1 MSVSRSNMSTVL
13 RAYLFLGSC
22 ILVAAAFVYSYSW
35 VRKVNQE
42 SQTVSTL
49 LARFVASSAV
59 EATSNPDLKEIFN
72 DAIRP
77 SDLPLIL
84 TDLAGRPFVWTN
96 IGIDRDAIE
105 IETISHWDPSSDAPP
120 PPVLQRILDKVDE
133 FDQLHQSIPIYR
145 TDRNGDKT
153 QFGSVHFGERQ
164 LARELRYI
172 PLVQLAVVAIFVA
185 LGYMGYRSIKT
196 SEQRA
201 IWIGLAKETAHQ
213 LGSPISSLLG
223 WIEILRD
230 KQLNGY
236 DSISTP
242 ATESGD
248 PDSSAVD
255 VVIPASFLAEVLAEM
270 EDDAERLS
278 KIARRFGHVGSTPQ
292 LHMVDVV
299 PIVSSAV
306 GYFQKRLPHLKKE
319 IEIQEIYEMVPPA
332 SVNEA
337 LIEWVV
343 ENILKNAID
352 ATRESGII
360 KVEVIHRHE
369 TECVE
374 LRITDEGMG
383 MTATEQKQ
391 VFSPGY
397 TTKGRGWGLGLTLAK
412 RIIEDYHGGNIWI
425 DWSKPGKGSA
435 FVVSFPV

>member
-1 MSVSRSNMSTVL
+1 MSVSRSNMSAVL

-59 EATSNPDLKEIFN
+59 EATSNPELKEIFN

-96 IGIDRDAIE
+96 IGVDRSAIDIE
-105 IETISHWDPSSDAPP
+105 AISHWDPSGSEPP
-120 PPVLQRILDKVDE
+120 TPVLQRILDKVKE
-133 FDQLHQSIPIYR
+133 FDGLHDPIPIYTTTATGQKR
-145 TDRNGDKT
+145 P
-153 QFGSVHFGERQ
+153 FGSVHFGERQ
-164 LARELRYI
+164 LAKELRYI
-172 PLVQLAVVAIFVA
+172 PLAQLGVIAIFVA
-185 LGYMGYRSIKT
+185 LGYVGYRSIKT

-230 KQLNGY
+230 KQNGN
-236 DSISTP
+236 SANSSTP
-242 ATESGD
+242 AESGD
-248 PDSSAVD
+248 PQASETGIVN
-255 VVIPASFLAEVLAEM
+255 IPSSFLSEVLMEM

-292 LHMVDVV
+292 LQMVDVV
-299 PIVSSAV
+299 PIVSAAV
-306 GYFQKRLPHLKKE
+306 DYFQKRLPHLKKE
-319 IEIQEIYEMVPPA
+319 IEIHEIYDMVPPA

-352 ATRESGII
+352 ATTKSGII
-360 KVEVIHRHE
+360 KVEVLHRHE

-383 MTATEQKQ
+383 MTSAEIKQ
-391 VFSPGY
+391 IFSPGY
-397 TTKGRGWGLGLTLAK
+397 TSKGRGWGLGLTLAK
-412 RIIEDYHGGNIWI
+412 RIIEDYHGGNIWV
-425 DWSKPGKGSA
+425 DWSKPGKGST